1 MGYYDD
7 LLKVYP
13 RRGKTADRPG
23 TPPDKSAFFWDMEA
37 GVLYGVNDNMEWI
50 AVNPPDP
57 TYVDTFTG
65 SFNFSS
71 YPFSNVFIA
80 PGSGVFVTTM
90 LIDIETAF
98 DPGITVNLGDTGDI
112 DRILPETKIRLSEE
126 TTYEYDLYRTV
137 TLIQARLSAVSTF
150 GTARVYLTFDHDPN
164 N

>member
-13 RRGKTADRPG
+13 RRGKSADRPG

-37 GVLYGVNDNMEWI
+37 GVLYGVNDAMQWV

-57 TYVDTFTG
+57 TYMDVFIG

-71 YPFSNVFIA
+71 FPSSNVFVA
-80 PGSGVFVTTM
+80 PGDGVFVTTM
-90 LIDIETAF
+90 VIDIEQVF
-98 DPGITVNLGDTGDI
+98 DTGITVELGDTLDT
-112 DRILPETKIRLSEE
+112 DRILPSSKIRLSEA
-126 TTYEYDLYRTV
+126 TSYEYDLYRNV